1 MHSAVATVTIV
12 VLDYLCLH
20 KVNSLKRVHHLS
32 KGYLHSCRCSWRAVL
47 LSLYSPLPR
56 GTPWVFACVR
66 SLRFLWKALETELCV
81 FTHIVPGKLWVQLEA
96 PVLVW
101 PWSVGQ
107 EQNLPF
113 VGPRLVKIHTQP
125 SRQCS
130 PFLVLLFVT
139 AACVLHL
146 LRAQRLG
153 AGCQFGFLLT
163 FFSSGESSIFTAVV
177 QAPPGIL
184 PSATT
189 FYKLGSF
196 FISFPFP
203 AFRVL
208 LAR

>member
-96 PVLVW
+96 PAFCGKQNRFSCLNFAFNSQRSLNKCVSFCQPDLELTARLALECRPGTELAVCWSAAGEDSYAAKSSMQPIPCLALCDCCLCTSSLACSKAGSRMPVW
-101 PWSVGQ
+101 FP
-107 EQNLPF
+107 PD
-113 VGPRLVKIHTQP
+113 
-125 SRQCS
+125 
-130 PFLVLLFVT
+130 FL
-139 AACVLHL
+139 
-146 LRAQRLG
+146 
-153 AGCQFGFLLT
+153 
-163 FFSSGESSIFTAVV
+163 
-177 QAPPGIL
+177 
-184 PSATT
+184 
-189 FYKLGSF
+189 
-196 FISFPFP
+196 
-203 AFRVL
+203 
-208 LAR
+208 